1 MDCIV
6 KYERDGLRT
15 VYREMQKHPATVWTV
30 QEVLHA
36 FIDQYCEVPCLCGG
50 SSDAKCGNYGFILLW
65 ASLPPK
71 KLCVYCNDRLEFVDL
86 GIGISHFGL
95 GFSQVE
101 TIPRFRANE
110 TNYVLVESLRTLA
123 LSKGQKCSVPAG
135 ALERSPRCVRT
146 SVKLATELCF
156 RRVPWKYPGRITMAY
171 FSTPVRML
179 ILAVH

>member
-1 MDCIV
+1 MDCIL

-50 SSDAKCGNYGFILLW
+50 YSDTKCGNYGFILLW

-71 KLCVYCNDRLEFVDL
+71 KLCVYCNDKLEFVDL

-110 TNYVLVESLRTLA
+110 TNYVLVESLRKFSFIQGPNRFDSYRGIRTFA
-123 LSKGQKCSVPAG
+123 SMCSDVGEISNG
-135 ALERSPRCVRT
+135 AL
-146 SVKLATELCF
+146 
-156 RRVPWKYPGRITMAY
+156 
-171 FSTPVRML
+171 FSWGPMEVSRKNYNGVFSL
-179 ILAVH
+179 HLSGC